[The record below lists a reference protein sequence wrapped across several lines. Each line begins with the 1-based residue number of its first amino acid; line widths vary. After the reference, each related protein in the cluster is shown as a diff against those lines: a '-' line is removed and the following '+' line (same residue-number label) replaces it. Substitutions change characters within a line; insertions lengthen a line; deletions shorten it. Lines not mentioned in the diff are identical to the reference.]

1 MFLPKDRLDRSKF
14 IKTDINDLRQKHQ
27 ENEAVGLWGK
37 YEKDYIN
44 KRQKNMKL
52 MQVIFLYNSIEYGD
66 PYWIHT
72 NKMVNNVQLCGIN
85 QVTWDKN
92 SPSINNKA
100 ANKFN
105 EENPGVSRPGT
116 QWRNHIWFKIPGKNE
131 YIHFNY
137 LIYEFI
143 INKMKKI

>member
-27 ENEAVGLWGK
+27 ENEAVGLWGG
-37 YEKDYIN
+37 YEKDYTI
-44 KRQKNMKL
+44 KKPKNMKL
-52 MQVIFLYNSIEYGD
+52 MRLIFEFNCMKYGD
-66 PYWIHT
+66 PYWVHT

-85 QVTWDKN
+85 QVTWDKD
-92 SPSINNKA
+92 SPSINNKT

-105 EENPGVSRPGT
+105 EENPTVSRNT
-116 QWRNHIWFKIPGKNE
+116 QWRDHIWFKIPEKNE

-137 LIYEFI
+137 LIYEFTK
-143 INKMKKI
+143 NNN